1 MGQGCQYE
9 CIKYRNLIFMITKKL
24 KIITLI
30 SSLYE
35 NIQGASK
42 KVGLAY
48 CRRLAFGLLK
58 VHNLIINSMF
68 FFCSRGNKQLLW
80 GISLCGDILTLVLCE
95 TLIF

>member
-42 KVGLAY
+42 KVGLAN
-48 CRRLAFGLLK
+48 C
-58 VHNLIINSMF
+58 
-68 FFCSRGNKQLLW
+68 
-80 GISLCGDILTLVLCE
+80 
-95 TLIF
+95 